1 MLRRARA
8 ATAFAKTV
16 TQVRGA
22 RDDSRTTEVI
32 CFALLAVLAPL
43 AFGAAGA
50 QAANEFLLLD
60 PGKTFAEEKVI
71 SESFLGEQESELFRF
86 IVTKGRTYELWCR
99 GTSVTGTVYPTLLHA
114 HFIFENCHTAEIFIK
129 ENHYYPLKT
138 LEEDARIC
146 TVVNQT
152 SDTNLKAVPVLH
164 EKETFLLWEALE
176 AGKPFA
182 VVHYEGL
189 ACPWKQVE
197 FTGTVVSK
205 PLGLNEI
212 SQLFTFDPL
221 TTLLFQAKGLPGD
234 RLTHTGDRETYL
246 EAALFKL
253 HLIGP
258 FFNKEWG
265 AH

>member
-1 MLRRARA
+1 MTHARPRP
-8 ATAFAKTV
+8 F
-16 TQVRGA
+16 GL
-22 RDDSRTTEVI
+22 
-32 CFALLAVLAPL
+32 ALLVVLGL
-43 AFGAAGA
+43 MAFGAAGA

-86 IVTKGRTYELWCR
+86 IVTKGEEPYELWCR

-138 LEEDARIC
+138 LEEDAWVCR
-146 TVVNQT
+146 VVNQT
-152 SDTNLKAVPVLH
+152 FDTNLKAVPVLH

-182 VVHYEGL
+182 VVQYEGIG
-189 ACPWKQVE
+189 CPWKQIE

-205 PLGLNEI
+205 LIQLNEV
-212 SQLFTFDPL
+212 SQLFTFDPV

-234 RLTHTGDRETYL
+234 KLVHTGGRETYI

-258 FFNKEWG
+258 LFGKEWG